1 MPIVER
7 VNATMQV
14 VNSIKY
20 KIQSGE
26 LKTGDKLPKEA
37 DLAKELCVGRSS
49 LREGIKILI
58 AYGVVE
64 SRQGEGTFIVDH
76 TAKNFFEFMGF
87 FSNRENMAYFL
98 ELRRV
103 IEIGNIIAVYDKIPE
118 DLIFTLEKS
127 VEVLAG
133 SYPVEAYVE
142 ADKAFHNLLISYTKN
157 PMIIQINNMIG
168 SLREDLL
175 YKLFCNK
182 EIVDDAYKA
191 HTKILNAIKAH
202 NLNTC
207 ISAVRSHIDTTAI
220 HMNAIYDNI
229 SVTGK
234 INNPP
239 QE

>member
-1 MPIVER
+1 MQKIER

-37 DLAKELCVGRSS
+37 DMAQEIGVGRSS
-49 LREGIKILI
+49 LREGIKILT

-64 SRQGEGTFIVDH
+64 SRQGEGTFIVDN

-103 IEIGNIIAVYDKIPE
+103 IEIGNIVTVYDKIPE
-118 DLIFTLEKS
+118 ELIHVLEKK

-133 SYPVEAYVE
+133 NHHVEDYVA
-142 ADKAFHNLLISYTKN
+142 ADRDFHTLLISYNKN
-157 PMIIQINNMIG
+157 PMIIQINNMIAY
-168 SLREDLL
+168 LREDLL
-175 YKLFCNK
+175 FKLFCNK
-182 EIVDDAYKA
+182 AIVEDAYKA
-191 HTKILNAIKAH
+191 HSKILAAIKMR
-202 NLNTC
+202 NLNMC
-207 ISAVRSHIDTTAI
+207 LSAVRAHIDTTAE
-220 HMNAIYDNI
+220 HMNSIYD
-229 SVTGK
+229 G
-234 INNPP
+234 
-239 QE
+239 QR